1 MTRNSP
7 RVRAAI
13 SAAVRGYSAHG
24 LPQQAAA
31 ISFRVLF
38 SFVPLV
44 ALTVSVLHLVLPAH
58 VVDRF
63 ASWLIGEL
71 AGAPELEASVDRAVV
86 GGRGAAPVVGVLA
99 LAALIWGASRVMGSI
114 RFAFQTIWSSAHR
127 RPFIRGKLLD
137 LALVLAVGTVAVVG
151 FGVGIVA
158 QAVAQLGG
166 DLGDALGLTRSGD
179 RLGEVIG
186 VGVSLGLTLACFIVL
201 YVVVPPQRPRWS
213 AIWPGAVVGAIGYE
227 LATIAYGW
235 YLTQFSD
242 LAVVYGSLG
251 ALLGFLLVVYWGVVA
266 MLLGAEIVA
275 RNADPR
281 FDPSSQTEN

>member
-1 MTRNSP
+1 VTN
-7 RVRAAI
+7 AI
-13 SAAVRGYSAHG
+13 SAAIRGYRVHG

-44 ALTVSVLHLVLPAH
+44 ALTVSVLHLMLPAD
-58 VVDRF
+58 VADRF

-71 AGAPELEASVDRAVV
+71 AGAPELESSVDRAVV
-86 GGRGAAPVVGVLA
+86 GGRATASVASVVA
-99 LAALIWGASRVMGSI
+99 LAALIWGASGVMGSI
-114 RFAFQTIWSSAHR
+114 RFAFQTIWSTAHR
-127 RPFIRGKLLD
+127 RPYVRGKLLD
-137 LALVLAVGTVAVVG
+137 VALVL
-151 FGVGIVA
+151 GVGIVA
-158 QAVAQLGG
+158 IVGFGLGIVAEAIAQLGG

-186 VGVSLGLTLACFIVL
+186 IGVSLALTLACLIAL
-201 YVVVPPQRPRWS
+201 YLAVPPERPRWF
-213 AIWPGAVVGAIGYE
+213 ALWPGAVVGAIGFE
-227 LATIAYGW
+227 LTTIAYGW

-275 RNADPR
+275 AGSVPPLDAEAH
-281 FDPSSQTEN
+281 TES